1 MKNQRKT
8 LKKQLDKE
16 MNHITFSK
24 QQEVIDRL
32 HPVSFKQ
39 KALLIWNKEIELS
52 LLPLVAIVVVILS
65 LGIKYND
72 VTPDNVAKTKDEM
85 VEIDEYRY
93 WKDDLEKMV
102 TRYEN

>member
-24 QQEVIDRL
+24 QQKVIDRL
-32 HPVSFKQ
+32 HPVSIKQ
-39 KALLIWNKEIELS
+39 KALLVWNKEIELP
-52 LLPLVAIVVVILS
+52 LLPLFAAVVVILS
-65 LGIKYND
+65 FGIKYND
-72 VTPDNVAKTKDEM
+72 TTHMAQTKKDL
-85 VEIDEYRY
+85 VEIDGYKY
-93 WKDDLEKMV
+93 WKGDLEKMV

>member
-52 LLPLVAIVVVILS
+52 LLPLVAIVAVILS

>member
-72 VTPDNVAKTKDEM
+72 VTPDHVAKTKDEL

-93 WKDDLEKMV
+93 WKGDLEKMV